1 MSQGIHL
8 VTAFYQIFKTTL
20 LSSDSCDIRHIS
32 LSFHKLP
39 APSAISTL
47 FHSAI
52 NAILSIFLNICRFF
66 SVLEDCS
73 QQFWSQQP
81 KAALWLLHLPKGLWL
96 TVMSSSTS
104 VSLRENQGC
113 PSLFSLFLQPST
125 LKTLTFAFTPRSHMR
140 GHLESSKPLPR
151 STQMLCAALLTQVS
165 CACSELHEEGEEKGF
180 RAFFLF
186 PNRFFKSCNSV
197 MNIHFNG
204 VLKTQLDDT
213 SERKWSRN
221 KRN

>member
-1 MSQGIHL
+1 MRA
-8 VTAFYQIFKTTL
+8 VTY
-20 LSSDSCDIRHIS
+20 
-32 LSFHKLP
+32 P
-39 APSAISTL
+39 A
-47 FHSAI
+47 FHSHFI
-52 NAILSIFLNICRFF
+52 NFLPPVQYPHHFTLPLMPFCPFSWTFVGFF

-73 QQFWSQQP
+73 QQSWSEQP
-81 KAALWLLHLPKGLWL
+81 KAALWLLHLPKELWL

-125 LKTLTFAFTPRSHMR
+125 LKTLAFAFSSWSHMR
-140 GHLESSKPLPR
+140 GHLESSKPFPR

-180 RAFFLF
+180 RTFFLF
-186 PNRFFKSCNSV
+186 PNRFFKSCSSV